1 MPSGTSE
8 DTLGRA
14 STGVPGKRTSL
25 QEQATPWD
33 TITRTVNPSAYAYPG
48 SNPGPAT
55 VVRAHFRVS
64 SGRRRVKL
72 CHTSRLTLR
81 RARRTLVRPSK
92 QSLAAEAVCRD
103 FEGPFDAA
111 ATNSNDD
118 TGHPAHCVCQ
128 RGLLRVHVCRHGE
141 SRGRV
146 AKPGRDHRDR
156 HALKIGAQF
165 VQLAPAQTS
174 RF

>member
-1 MPSGTSE
+1 MSRHCHMPSGTSE

-92 QSLAAEAVCRD
+92 QSLAVGPLGIRD
-103 FEGPFDAA
+103 ARQTARRVRP
-111 ATNSNDD
+111 
-118 TGHPAHCVCQ
+118 
-128 RGLLRVHVCRHGE
+128 RGLCECTYVAIVNAHDAWPSQAAITAIGTP
-141 SRGRV
+141 SRLV
-146 AKPGRDHRDR
+146 PSSSSLHQHKH
-156 HALKIGAQF
+156 
-165 VQLAPAQTS
+165 LASDFA
-174 RF
+174 